1 MENKMNPQKLSEDT
15 NRQIDSYIVMLD
27 KYSMEQLLQ
36 KPSETSWSIGQVYI
50 HLWMAAKGFF
60 FKNAAACLA
69 KENTKTGQSKNWIG
83 RLVFLFK
90 QMPTVKVKMP
100 TKLSVEPRQPESKQQ
115 LIDKL
120 NEIKTLSDVYIN
132 QIAQSDSTQKTK
144 HPFLGYLN
152 CGEWVSL
159 CAMHFKHHKKQIKR
173 IQKSI
178 GI

>member
-1 MENKMNPQKLSEDT
+1 MNPQKLRAET
-15 NRQIDSYIVMLD
+15 YAQIDSYIAMLD
-27 KYSMEQLLQ
+27 RYSIEQILQ
-36 KPSETSWSIGQVYI
+36 KPSDTSWSIGQVYI
-50 HLWMAAKGFF
+50 HQWMAAKGFF
-60 FKNAAACLA
+60 FKHAAACLA
-69 KENTKTGQSKNWIG
+69 KENTQTGQRKNWIG
-83 RLVFLFK
+83 YLVFLFK

-100 TKLSVEPRQPESKQQ
+100 TKVAVEPRQPESKQQ

-120 NEIKTLSDVYIN
+120 NEVRALSDEYIS
-132 QIAQSDSTQKTK
+132 QIAQSDSNHKTK

-159 CAMHFKHHKKQIKR
+159 CAMHFKHHQKQIKR

>member
-1 MENKMNPQKLSEDT
+1 MNPQKLRTET
-15 NRQIDSYIVMLD
+15 NRQIDNYIAMLD

-36 KPSETSWSIGQVYI
+36 KPTESSWSIGQVYV

-60 FKNAAACLA
+60 FKNAAACLS
-69 KENTKTGQSKNWIG
+69 KENTQIGHKNWIG

-90 QMPTVKVKMP
+90 QMPTIKVKMP
-100 TKLSVEPRQPESKQQ
+100 TKVAVEPRQPESKQQ

-120 NEIKTLSDVYIN
+120 NEIKALSEEYIN
-132 QIAQSDSTQKTK
+132 QIAQSDSNQKTK

-159 CAMHFKHHKKQIKR
+159 CAMHYKHHLKQIKR
-173 IQKSI
+173 IQKAI
-178 GI
+178 GV